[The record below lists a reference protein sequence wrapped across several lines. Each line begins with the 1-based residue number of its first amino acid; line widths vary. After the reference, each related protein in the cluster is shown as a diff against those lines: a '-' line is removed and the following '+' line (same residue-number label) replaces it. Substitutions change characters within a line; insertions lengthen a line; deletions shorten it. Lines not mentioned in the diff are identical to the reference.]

1 MASGARPASLDST
14 SLVEDLVVSRST
26 RRRSILAALAIA
38 TVSACG
44 TEARSA
50 SPRQAGKERPPTLVG
65 EFVAD
70 TMTVQE
76 PIELPAQLYVEHDAV
91 VVARSAGTIDSVS
104 SELGD
109 HVSAGQLLARLES
122 AEQEI
127 SLASA
132 EASHDNANR
141 VVTRARALTTSG
153 GITQAD
159 SEQAEFQLRQTEI
172 AIRRARRDL
181 ELTRI
186 AAPFAGVVTVRAARP
201 RRFVAAGDTLFRVTE
216 TAPLLARIRIP
227 ESSARGL
234 KSGDNASVVGS
245 DGAITSAIVA
255 HTAPFVD
262 AASGTR
268 EVVLRLVS
276 SGPSA
281 IVGSSVTVR
290 LGRERRRAIVVDRA
304 AVASDGYVVVLENG
318 RTTVRPVTVGRD
330 VGGGRV
336 EVLSGLSAG
345 ERLARPT
352 R

>member
-1 MASGARPASLDST
+1 MSWSMLGRPLLALLSLASL
-14 SLVEDLVVSRST
+14 
-26 RRRSILAALAIA
+26 
-38 TVSACG
+38 SACG

-50 SPRQAGKERPPTLVG
+50 SPRQAGTQRPAAAG

-70 TMTVQE
+70 TMTVQQ

-109 HVSAGQLLARLES
+109 RVSPGQLLARLES

-127 SLASA
+127 ALASS
-132 EASHDNANR
+132 EAARDNANR
-141 VVTRARALTTSG
+141 AVVRARALTKSG

-159 SEQAEFQLRQTEI
+159 SEQAEFQFRQTEI
-172 AIRRARRDL
+172 ALRKARRDVD
-181 ELTRI
+181 LTRVT
-186 AAPFAGVVTVRAARP
+186 APFAGVVTARAARP

-216 TAPLLARIRIP
+216 QSPLLARIRVP
-227 ESSARGL
+227 ESSASDVRIGE
-234 KSGDNASVVGS
+234 SASVVGTA
-245 DGAITSAIVA
+245 GRNVSAVVA

-268 EVVLRLVS
+268 EVVLRVVNP
-276 SGPSA
+276 GPA
-281 IVGSSVTVR
+281 EIVGSSVTVR

-304 AVASDGYVVVLENG
+304 AVANDGYVVVVENG
-318 RTTVRPVTVGRD
+318 RSTVRPVTVGRD

-345 ERLARPT
+345 ERLARPI

>member
-1 MASGARPASLDST
+1 M
-14 SLVEDLVVSRST
+14 SRSA
-26 RRRSILAALAIA
+26 RHAHILAAFGLAA
-38 TVSACG
+38 AGACG

-50 SPRQAGKERPPTLVG
+50 SPQQTGSPRPAAIG

-109 HVSAGQLLARLES
+109 RVSAGQLLARLES

-127 SLASA
+127 ALAGA
-132 EASHDNANR
+132 EAAHDNANR
-141 VVTRARALTTSG
+141 AVTRARALTKSG

-172 AIRRARRDL
+172 SVRKARRDL
-181 ELTRI
+181 DLTRI
-186 AAPFAGVVTVRAARP
+186 TAPFAGVVTTRVARP
-201 RRFVAAGDTLFRVTE
+201 RRFVGAGDTLFRVTE
-216 TAPLLARIRIP
+216 QAPLLARIRVP
-227 ESSARGL
+227 EGSGRSLRA
-234 KSGDNASVVGS
+234 GDNASVVGG
-245 DGAITSAIVA
+245 DGVTVTAVVA

-268 EVVLRLVS
+268 EVVLRLVNP
-276 SGPSA
+276 GPSA
-281 IVGSSVTVR
+281 VVGSSVTIR

-304 AVASDGYVVVLENG
+304 AVASDGYVVVVENG
-318 RTTVRPVTVGRD
+318 RSTVRPITVGRD

-336 EVLSGLSAG
+336 EVLSGLTAG

>member
-1 MASGARPASLDST
+1 MSRTPGL
-14 SLVEDLVVSRST
+14 RST
-26 RRRSILAALAIA
+26 LAVLGFA
-38 TVSACG
+38 TLGACG

-50 SPRQAGKERPPTLVG
+50 SPQQAGTQRPGTVG

-70 TMTVQE
+70 TMTVQQ

-91 VVARSAGTIDSVS
+91 VVARSAGTIDSVA

-109 HVSAGQLLARLES
+109 RVAAGQLLARLES

-127 SLASA
+127 ALAGA
-132 EASHDNANR
+132 DAAHDNALR
-141 VVTRARALTTSG
+141 AVTRVRALTKSG

-172 AIRRARRDL
+172 GVRKARRDL
-181 ELTRI
+181 DLTRI
-186 AAPFAGVVTVRAARP
+186 TAPFGGVVTSRAARP

-216 TAPLLARIRIP
+216 QAPLLARIRVP
-227 ESSARGL
+227 EASAHGVRVGE
-234 KSGDNASVVGS
+234 SASVIGMGGGS
-245 DGAITSAIVA
+245 VSAVVA

-268 EVVLRLVS
+268 EVVLRLVNP
-276 SGPSA
+276 GPSD

-304 AVASDGYVVVLENG
+304 AVANDGYVVVVENG
-318 RTTVRPVTVGRD
+318 RSTVRPVTVGRD

-345 ERLARPT
+345 EHLARPT

>member
-1 MASGARPASLDST
+1 MSRFTRHVRILIALG
-14 SLVEDLVVSRST
+14 LVT
-26 RRRSILAALAIA
+26 AG
-38 TVSACG
+38 ACG

-50 SPRQAGKERPPTLVG
+50 SPRQSGSARPAPAA

-70 TMTVQE
+70 TMTVQQ

-104 SELGD
+104 SELGE
-109 HVSAGQLLARLES
+109 HVSTGQLLARLES

-127 SLASA
+127 ALASA
-132 EASHDNANR
+132 EAAHDNANR
-141 VVTRARALTTSG
+141 AVTRARALTKSG

-172 AIRRARRDL
+172 SVRKARRDL

-186 AAPFAGVVTVRAARP
+186 TAPFAGVVTTRAARP
-201 RRFVAAGDTLFRVTE
+201 RRFVGAGDTLFRVTE
-216 TAPLLARIRIP
+216 QAPLLARIRVP
-227 ESSARGL
+227 EGIGRGL
-234 KSGDNASVVGS
+234 RPGENASVAAF
-245 DGAITSAIVA
+245 DGAMLNAVVA

-268 EVVLRLVS
+268 EVVLRLVNPGAS
-276 SGPSA
+276 
-281 IVGSSVTVR
+281 IVVGSSVTVR

-304 AVASDGYVVVLENG
+304 AVASDGYVVVVENG
-318 RTTVRPVTVGRD
+318 RSTVRAVTVGRD

>member
-1 MASGARPASLDST
+1 MSLFARCLPL
-14 SLVEDLVVSRST
+14 
-26 RRRSILAALAIA
+26 LAAAGL
-38 TVSACG
+38 VSAGACG

-50 SPRQAGKERPPTLVG
+50 SPQQAGKDRPAAMVG

-70 TMTVQE
+70 TMTVQQ

-109 HVSAGQLLARLES
+109 RVVAGQLLARLES

-127 SLASA
+127 ALASA
-132 EASHDNANR
+132 EAAHDNANR
-141 VVTRARALTTSG
+141 AVTRARALTKSG
-153 GITQAD
+153 GVTQAD

-172 AIRRARRDL
+172 AVRKAHRDL
-181 ELTRI
+181 DLTRI
-186 AAPFAGVVTVRAARP
+186 AAPFAGVVTSRAARP

-216 TAPLLARIRIP
+216 QAPLLARIRVP
-227 ESSARGL
+227 ESSARGVRIGE
-234 KSGDNASVVGS
+234 SASVVGN
-245 DGAITSAIVA
+245 DGAPLTAIVA

-268 EVVLRLVS
+268 EVVLRLVG
-276 SGPSA
+276 SGLGEV
-281 IVGSSVTVR
+281 VGSSVTVR

-304 AVASDGYVVVLENG
+304 AVASDGYVVVVESG
-318 RTTVRPVTVGRD
+318 RSTVRPVTLGRD